1 MQLCS
6 STPSWEWGWGDRS
19 RTTHMYI
26 LSPNSG
32 ATAINPYWPIWSIET
47 VPALTKPI
55 AQITAQKEMVIS
67 QGLARYPQ
75 PHSAW

>member
-1 MQLCS
+1 MC
-6 STPSWEWGWGDRS
+6 
-19 RTTHMYI
+19 I

-55 AQITAQKEMVIS
+55 AQIRAQKEMVIS
-67 QGLARYPQ
+67 QGLARYP
-75 PHSAW
+75 PPAPPGKGPVSKHSRCHGTDLHFHYSP